1 MTSFNEDKNDY
12 NTEFESDWDITS
24 VEYNDMENEDR
35 LAYLGDIFNPTSSGF
50 CYNGVTK
57 RAYPFKKSHPDA
69 KKLFVVHDSK
79 GSWGRTDPY
88 KIYYDTPEQYSRHRK
103 IKLQP
108 GVIESFYNRQ
118 RLLVESKN
126 EQS

>member
-1 MTSFNEDKNDY
+1 MAQFNEDNY
-12 NTEFESDWDITS
+12 VMNPEQEHDWDITS
-24 VEYNDMENEDR
+24 EDYDDMENEDKVAH
-35 LAYLGDIFNPTSSGF
+35 LEDIFNPTSSGY

-69 KKLFVVHDSK
+69 KKLFSVHDSK
-79 GSWGRTDPY
+79 GNSGRTDPY

-108 GVIESFYNRQ
+108 GVINAFYERQ
-118 RLLVESKN
+118 RLLFDSKN
-126 EQS
+126 ELS